1 MPLIKGGLVLVDFD
15 TAAVLRV
22 IPLQYNPETLTRSLQ
37 VQGVGAESGPHVD
50 QMRLKGPPIETIKFD
65 AELDGTDRMEHPD
78 NDPTI
83 TDSGILPQLAA
94 LETIIYPSSA
104 QLLTADGNTRRG
116 TLEIIP
122 MDAPLTLFV
131 WSKERVVPVRITEL
145 SITEEAFDSAL
156 NPIRAKVSIGL
167 RVLSIDDL
175 LFASKGGG
183 IYLTYQQR
191 KEKLAAGAALSS
203 LAALGVLSVT

>member
-1 MPLIKGGLVLVDFD
+1 M
-15 TAAVLRV
+15 LR
-22 IPLQYNPETLTRSLQ
+22 IIALQYNPETLTRSLQ
-37 VQGVGAESGPHVD
+37 VQGVGTESGPRVD
-50 QMRLKGPPIETIKFD
+50 QMRLKGPAVETIKFD

-83 TDSGILPQLAA
+83 ASSGILAQLAA
-94 LETIIYPSSA
+94 FETIVYPGSD

-122 MDAPLTLFV
+122 MDAPLTLFI
-131 WSKERVVPVRITEL
+131 WSKDRIVPVRVTEL

-175 LFASKGGG
+175 PFGSKGGG
-183 IYLTYQQR
+183 IYLAYQQR
-191 KEKLAAGAALSS
+191 KEKLAQSAMAGT
-203 LAALGVLSVT
+203 LAALGVTSLT